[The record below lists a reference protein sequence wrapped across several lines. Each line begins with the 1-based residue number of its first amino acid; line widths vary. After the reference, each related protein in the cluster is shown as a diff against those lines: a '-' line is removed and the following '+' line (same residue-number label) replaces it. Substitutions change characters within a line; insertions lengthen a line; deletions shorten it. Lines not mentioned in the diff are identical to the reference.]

1 MTEQLI
7 LHSYDASPFTQKTL
21 RMLGLKGLSWSWV
34 EMPMIL
40 PKPDLV
46 ALTGGYR
53 GTPVLQIGADIFVDN
68 QRIAM
73 ELEKRFPEPSLFPF
87 GNQGL
92 GQAMVIWANA
102 FFRAGL
108 HMAIGLQSADWPEEF
123 LADRK
128 ALFDDLDFDA
138 ISAEI
143 DQARSQLC
151 ALAGQLNSQLSDGRL
166 FLEGDKPSLAD
177 IHAFSVPWF
186 ARPAMPEVNELLQP
200 FIHLPAWEARIA
212 ELGEGQREPVPAAQ
226 AHAVA
231 KSSVSKTRAGVDS
244 NEAQGLKVGQ
254 SVMVE
259 PDDARRGS
267 VAGTIV
273 TASPNEIAIRHEND
287 SVGEVV
293 VHFPRLGYR
302 VTPS

>member
-1 MTEQLI
+1 MTDQLI
-7 LHSYDASPFTQKTL
+7 LHSYDASPFTQKAL

-34 EMPMIL
+34 ETPMIL
-40 PKPDLV
+40 PKPELV
-46 ALTGGYR
+46 VLTGGYR
-53 GTPVLQIGADIFVDN
+53 GTPVLQVGADIYIDN
-68 QRIAM
+68 QRIAV
-73 ELEKRFPEPSLFPF
+73 ELEDRFPEPSLYPF
-87 GNQGL
+87 GNRGL
-92 GQAMVIWANA
+92 GQAMVVWANA

-108 HMAIGLQSADWPEEF
+108 HMIIGLQSSEWPEEF

-138 ISAEI
+138 ISTEL

-151 ALAGQLNSQLSDGRL
+151 ALASQLNSQLSDGRL

-186 ARPAMPEVNELLQP
+186 ARPAMAEVNELLESLVY
-200 FIHLPAWEARIA
+200 LPPWETRIA
-212 ELGEGQREPVPAAQ
+212 ELGEGQREPIPATQ

-244 NEAQGLKVGQ
+244 NDAQGLKVGQ
-254 SVMVE
+254 TVVVE
-259 PDDARRGS
+259 PDDSRRGGVTGAV
-267 VAGTIV
+267 VA
-273 TASPNEIAIRHEND
+273 ASPNEIAIGHEND

-302 VTPS
+302 VSPV